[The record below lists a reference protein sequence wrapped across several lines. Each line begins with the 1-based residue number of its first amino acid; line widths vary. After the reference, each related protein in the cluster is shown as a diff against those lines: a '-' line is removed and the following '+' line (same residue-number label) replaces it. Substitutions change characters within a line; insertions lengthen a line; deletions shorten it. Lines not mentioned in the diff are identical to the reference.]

1 MRLAFSGSSLS
12 AASTFGATSWA
23 VACRAKGVRASE
35 RSDATALHQQF
46 ALASVSKLLTSYAV
60 LIAVDEG
67 VVALDEPI
75 AHVGHTVTL
84 RQLLSHASG
93 LSSDDPLVFV
103 NEPMTKR
110 VYSNAGIEL
119 AAQLVQSASGFAF
132 DDYLRQAVL
141 EPLAMH
147 TTDVSG
153 SPAHG
158 YRSTLDDLCAFAA
171 ELLAPTLLSDALSQ
185 QMATMQFADLNG
197 VLPGYGSQRPNPWG
211 LGVEIRGDKSP
222 HWTGADAPAQTFGH
236 FGQSGTYVLI
246 DRLNSLF
253 VVYLGDRP
261 FGPWAVDAWAPFN
274 DAIRREIGG

>member
-1 MRLAFSGSSLS
+1 MGIAFSGSSLS
-12 AASTFGATSWA
+12 TASTFGAANWA
-23 VACRAKGVRASE
+23 VACQAQGVIASE
-35 RSDATALHQQF
+35 RSSVNAAEHQF

-67 VVALDEPI
+67 VVNLDEPLV
-75 AHVGHTVTL
+75 HVGQTVTL

-110 VYSNAGIEL
+110 AYSNAGIEL
-119 AAQLVQSASGFAF
+119 AAQLVQSGSGFAF
-132 DDYLRQAVL
+132 DEYLRQAVL

-147 TTDVSG
+147 ATDVSG

-158 YRSTLDDLCAFAA
+158 YRSTLDDLCSLAR
-171 ELLAPTLLSDALSQ
+171 ELLAPTLLSNELSQ
-185 QMATMQFADLNG
+185 QMATVQFADLNG

-222 HWTGADAPAQTFGH
+222 HWTGTDAPAQTFGH

-246 DRLNSLF
+246 DRLNALF